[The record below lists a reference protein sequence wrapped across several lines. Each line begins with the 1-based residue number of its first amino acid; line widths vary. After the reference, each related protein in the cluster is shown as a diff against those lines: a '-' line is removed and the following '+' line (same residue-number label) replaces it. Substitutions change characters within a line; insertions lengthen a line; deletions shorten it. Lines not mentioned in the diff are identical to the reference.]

1 MAHLS
6 HGHSGRVQSEPDHLL
21 PVPNGPN
28 LVPDWALY
36 GVQSEMATQAFDLMV
51 VDPLCSSIVTKIVT
65 KPKLNKNG
73 LVPPLAATKVGE
85 KMKNNKYSAI
95 CKDNGIDFYPFV
107 IDSYGGAS
115 LTVQQLCS
123 SWHQDTIQHNRLI
136 LDSVTLLDELR
147 IILVKTQL
155 RMRQVWIEAV
165 SAPFL
170 PAVLR

>member
-1 MAHLS
+1 M
-6 HGHSGRVQSEPDHLL
+6 
-21 PVPNGPN
+21 
-28 LVPDWALY
+28 
-36 GVQSEMATQAFDLMV
+36 
-51 VDPLCSSIVTKIVT
+51 T
-65 KPKLNKNG
+65 KPKLTKNG
-73 LVPPLAATKVGE
+73 LVPPLAATKEAE
-85 KMKNNKYSAI
+85 KIKNNKYSDI

-147 IILVKTQL
+147 IILIKTQL

-170 PAVLR
+170 PTALR